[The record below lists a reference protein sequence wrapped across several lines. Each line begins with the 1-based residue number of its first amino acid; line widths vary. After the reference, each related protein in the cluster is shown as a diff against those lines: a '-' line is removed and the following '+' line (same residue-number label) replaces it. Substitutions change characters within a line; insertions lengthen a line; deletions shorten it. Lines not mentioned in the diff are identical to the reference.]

1 MAKKKSGAKLSEPIA
16 RELVAKF
23 RALMPSSTA
32 VSETALNAVLDTYG
46 GDVEAMKRGAS
57 QIICD
62 SEALGYKIYL
72 EAEHPASAT
81 ALTETF
87 GSLLASGATG
97 DEGIRLV
104 ADNARALNQFYLSMS
119 QSRKVRAGGAFESYF
134 DTLFRN
140 LGYPFERENLV
151 NGTPDFVFPS
161 AKHFK
166 HFSTDCIVFTCKRT
180 LRERW
185 RQITTEGSRGFVLF
199 LGTMDED
206 VKANDL
212 DQMNQQKVL
221 LVVPDAIR
229 ATCYPTR
236 PNVLSVEQFLIDYLD
251 PGMERWRRNKVIP

>member
-1 MAKKKSGAKLSEPIA
+1 
-16 RELVAKF
+16 
-23 RALMPSSTA
+23 MPSSTA
-32 VSETALNAVLDTYG
+32 VSETALNAVLETFG

-57 QIICD
+57 RIICD
-62 SEALGYKIYL
+62 SEELGYQIYL
-72 EAEHPASAT
+72 EAEHPASVT

-87 GSLLASGATG
+87 GSLLASDATG
-97 DEGIRLV
+97 NDGIRLV

-134 DTLFRN
+134 ETLFRN

-161 AKHFK
+161 ARHFNYLP
-166 HFSTDCIVFTCKRT
+166 TDCIVFTCKRT

-185 RQITTEGSRGFVLF
+185 RQITTEGSRGFVLY
-199 LGTMDED
+199 LGTMDKD

-221 LVVPDAIR
+221 LVVPHDIR
-229 ATCYPTR
+229 VSCYPTR
-236 PNVLSVEQFLIDYLD
+236 PNVLSVEQFLVDYLD
-251 PGMERWRRNKVIP
+251 PGVERWLRNKVISS